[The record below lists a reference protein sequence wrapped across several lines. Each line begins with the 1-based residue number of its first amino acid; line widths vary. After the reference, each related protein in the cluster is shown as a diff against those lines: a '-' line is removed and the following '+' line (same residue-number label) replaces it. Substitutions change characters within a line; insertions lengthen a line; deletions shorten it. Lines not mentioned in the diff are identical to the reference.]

1 MSYMIKLDA
10 GRLIFAPYDD
20 ESMIRA
26 VGKIPTLRFLEG
38 QTVKCHCESGEWR
51 KGKIV
56 KLMYREED
64 WNWFVRSVRVTHFFF
79 IHSLTRLTGDARSPI
94 SVRPEVLIERG
105 CL

>member
-64 WNWFVRSVRVTHFFF
+64 WNWFVRSVRVIICFPFTH
-79 IHSLTRLTGDARSPI
+79 S
-94 SVRPEVLIERG
+94 
-105 CL
+105 